1 MNKVDLLPD
10 GQARLEHIG
19 GFPTFWLSAKNNLGL
34 SALRQGIKQILGVS
48 QNEAGFTARARHV
61 AGVERALSYLLNA
74 QRGMQMGEA
83 TEIIAEEL
91 SAAHQALG
99 EIVGTVTP
107 DDLLGRIFSE
117 FCIGK

>member
-1 MNKVDLLPD
+1 MHWV
-10 GQARLEHIG
+10 
-19 GFPTFWLSAKNNLGL
+19 SAKTGTGL
-34 SALRQGIKQILGVS
+34 DELKKAITGAVGFRH
-48 QNEAGFTARARHV
+48 NEATFTARARHV
-61 AGVERALSYLLNA
+61 SALNQAIDELHKARAEL
-74 QRGMQMGEA
+74 GEQQS

-91 SAAHQALG
+91 RSAHGALG